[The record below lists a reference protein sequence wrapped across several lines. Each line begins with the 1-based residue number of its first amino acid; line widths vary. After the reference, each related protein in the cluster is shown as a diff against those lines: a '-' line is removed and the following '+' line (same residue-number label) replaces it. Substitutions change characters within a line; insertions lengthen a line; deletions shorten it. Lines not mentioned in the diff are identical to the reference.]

1 MNTSQISCQEHPTL
15 AELLSLRFQWEESVR
30 RYKFPEESLYHGT
43 INSLEWFKENGRSSN
58 RLRRNFKKTMALT
71 EELLRK
77 I

>member
-1 MNTSQISCQEHPTL
+1 MNISQNEYPTV

-58 RLRRNFKKTMALT
+58 RLRRNFKKTMDLT
-71 EELLRK
+71 EEILKK

>member
-1 MNTSQISCQEHPTL
+1 MNISQDEYPTV

-71 EELLRK
+71 EEILKK